1 VVSRG
6 FAGILVWMIL
16 VPCLV
21 ALVTW
26 FTLRSLQGWWVFAGI
41 NDKRPGIIFVAAMI
55 GLAAVVI
62 SEFLAYQR
70 QIAVRKLARRM
81 SLCFS
86 SEPEPSLKMQIKH
99 LVIGKGSQLNV
110 IVENVVH
117 GEYQGMQLVMADSL
131 FLVDRGEDTT
141 REEKTIWC
149 FTNMV
154 SWYPNFRILPRVGA
168 NAGKKANEGDLS
180 HFPEFSKL
188 YTIHADEQ
196 DAA

>member
-1 VVSRG
+1 MDWCGESR
-6 FAGILVWMIL
+6 FCRYSCLMIL

-41 NDKRPGIIFVAAMI
+41 NDKRPGIVFVAAMI

-62 SEFLAYQR
+62 SEFLACQR

-99 LVIGKGSQLNV
+99 LVIGKVSQLSV
-110 IVENVVH
+110 IVEIVLMPSERCSSFVL
-117 GEYQGMQLVMADSL
+117 GMLRIVSGWRRNRRTGPFMSGYRAGSVSGGFCLVS
-131 FLVDRGEDTT
+131 
-141 REEKTIWC
+141 
-149 FTNMV
+149 
-154 SWYPNFRILPRVGA
+154 
-168 NAGKKANEGDLS
+168 
-180 HFPEFSKL
+180 
-188 YTIHADEQ
+188 
-196 DAA
+196 